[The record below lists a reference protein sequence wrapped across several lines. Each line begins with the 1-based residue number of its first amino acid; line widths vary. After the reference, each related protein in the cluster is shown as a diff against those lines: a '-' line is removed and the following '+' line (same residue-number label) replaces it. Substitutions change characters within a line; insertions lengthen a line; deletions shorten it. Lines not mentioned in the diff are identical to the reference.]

1 LDTEN
6 TTRKMFHLTVSE
18 NPIPKARARVT
29 KRGTYTPKRT
39 RDYEKLVRDLA
50 ALTWRRLPLTGQIAI
65 TFRFYRANARR
76 ADWDNLGKEISDSL
90 QGVVYIDDNQI
101 CDAVIS
107 KRIDRENP
115 RVEITVEE
123 INE

>member
-1 LDTEN
+1 
-6 TTRKMFHLTVSE
+6 M
-18 NPIPKARARVT
+18 T

-39 RDYEKLVRDLA
+39 REYEQLVRDIA
-50 ALTWRRLPLTGQIAI
+50 ALAWHEAPLTGQLTI
-65 TFRFYRANARR
+65 TLHFYRSSAKR
-76 ADWDNLGKEISDSL
+76 ADWDNLSKLTMDSL
-90 QGVVYIDDNQI
+90 QGVVFIDDNQI
-101 CDAVIS
+101 CDAVVR

>member
-1 LDTEN
+1 
-6 TTRKMFHLTVSE
+6 M
-18 NPIPKARARVT
+18 T

-50 ALTWRRLPLTGQIAI
+50 ALAWRGPPLTGPIAI
-65 TFRFYRANARR
+65 TFLFYRANARR
-76 ADWDNLGKEISDSL
+76 ADWDNISKSVSDSL

-101 CDAVIS
+101 CDAVIR
-107 KRIDRENP
+107 KRIDRKNP
-115 RVEITVEE
+115 RVEITVEA